1 MSNSISNKNTDKAVK
16 LYEKAKDAFKRNNLD
31 YAINLLFTVIELSPQ
46 FVQARHLMHLI
57 QMKKLKKSKII
68 IITRIIGNILSIP
81 DYICGFILYSQS
93 KFDKAMLKLEKVLS
107 RDPSNCI
114 ILKTIADC
122 ALKLDMN
129 ETAIDIFETIQS
141 IDPRDFK
148 NLETLGYLYIR
159 EINNLDKAKE
169 CFSTI
174 LQYDKTNSIARKGLS
189 DVAALQTIKVGS
201 YDDLSTSFLT
211 KVKDPE
217 YADITEKKLRAVK
230 SDEDLQILIK
240 ETLDAHQKD
249 QKNVKLIIELANY
262 YLQGKDYNLAIRYYQ
277 KARNLTPEDYTL
289 TKMIMEA
296 ETMKLDETILKL
308 IKHKDIDPESEQLIG
323 ELQELRSQ
331 TVLKYLREMIAERPT
346 DRELHYQLGRVY
358 FETYQLDEA
367 LKEFQVAVNEPR
379 LRLRS
384 YNYLGLCF
392 NEKKMFDI
400 AEVQFNT
407 ALKELVRTGIMDQFT
422 KEVMYNLAT
431 VYENMGQFGLAVEK
445 FKEIYK
451 VDIGFKDVA
460 QKINKTYNR

>member
-1 MSNSISNKNTDKAVK
+1 MNDSISKKNTDKAVK
-16 LYEKAKDAFKRNNLD
+16 LYEKAKDAFNRNNLE
-31 YAINLLFTVIELSPQ
+31 YAINLLFTTIELSPH
-46 FVQARHLMHLI
+46 FVQARHLLHLI
-57 QMKKLKKSKII
+57 QKKKLQQSKII
-68 IITRIIGNILSIP
+68 LASRVIGNILSIP
-81 DYICGFILYSQS
+81 DYIIGFIYFSQNKLYDAMM
-93 KFDKAMLKLEKVLS
+93 KFEKILS
-107 RDPSNCI
+107 RDPANDL
-114 ILKTIADC
+114 ILKTLGNC
-122 ALKLDMN
+122 AINLDMT

-141 IDPRDFK
+141 INPTNVK
-148 NLETLGYLYIR
+148 NLETLGYLYIKNTSDL
-159 EINNLDKAKE
+159 EKAKE
-169 CFSTI
+169 CFTTI
-174 LQYDKTNSIARKGLS
+174 LQYDRTNSVARKGLS
-189 DVAALQTIKVGS
+189 DVAALQTIKVAS

-217 YADITEKKLRAVK
+217 YADITEKKLRAVR
-230 SDEDLQILIK
+230 SEEDLQILIK
-240 ETLDAHQKD
+240 DTLEDHQKNP
-249 QKNVKLIIELANY
+249 KNVKIIVELANY
-262 YLQGKDYNLAIRYYQ
+262 YLQAKEYNLAIRYYQ

-308 IKHKDIDPESEQLIG
+308 IKHKDIDPESEQLIS

-346 DRELHYQLGRVY
+346 DRELHFQLGRVY
-358 FETYQLDEA
+358 YDTYQIDEA
-367 LKEFQVAVNEPR
+367 LKEFQIAVNEPR
-379 LRLRS
+379 LKVRS

-407 ALKELVRTGIMDQFT
+407 ALKELIRTGILDQFT

-431 VYENMGQFGLAVEK
+431 VYENMGHFDLAVEK
-445 FKEIYK
+445 YKEIYK